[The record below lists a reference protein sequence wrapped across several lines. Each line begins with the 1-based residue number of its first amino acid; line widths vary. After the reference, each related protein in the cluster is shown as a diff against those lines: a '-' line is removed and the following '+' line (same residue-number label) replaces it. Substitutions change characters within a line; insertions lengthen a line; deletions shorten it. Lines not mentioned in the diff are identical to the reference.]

1 MKQSHTTYKYLFYKY
16 IKQIKKMLGKYHIVQ
31 DWSWSLISH
40 KELRLGNLYDYSSL
54 SFHRVY
60 FAEGS
65 VHQEKM
71 PDTRLKIPL
80 GIRACY
86 FLGDNVII
94 RVYCRYYTND
104 WSLKAHTVDLE
115 ISKNLAKK
123 HVTNYK

>member
-1 MKQSHTTYKYLFYKY
+1 M
-16 IKQIKKMLGKYHIVQ
+16 
-31 DWSWSLISH
+31 
-40 KELRLGNLYDYSSL
+40 YDYSSL

-86 FLGDNVII
+86 FLGDNAN
-94 RVYCRYYTND
+94 CRYYTDD
-104 WSLKAHTVDLE
+104 WSLKAHTADLE